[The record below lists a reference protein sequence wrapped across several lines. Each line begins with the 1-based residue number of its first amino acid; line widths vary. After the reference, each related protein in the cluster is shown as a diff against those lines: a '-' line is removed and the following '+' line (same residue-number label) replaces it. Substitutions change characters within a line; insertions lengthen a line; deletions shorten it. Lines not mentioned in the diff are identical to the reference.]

1 MKKLTNKV
9 LALLLGLVMCV
20 NFMLPVVAEN
30 ERGVTFTAELDNATL
45 QVSDQD
51 QTVTMII
58 TASQGVIVDGI
69 SFQTK
74 WNNAL
79 SIVSISGGDTLG
91 AYSPTGTNTEN
102 GKAYWGSSDSSNV
115 ENVTVLAVI
124 VFNVPANTP
133 AGEYILGV
141 EDLELTSDYGEVWEN
156 AATATTTLTITNGTS
171 GGDEGNDDAESDDYA
186 VTVAKPSADLVA
198 KGGEFTV
205 NVNVNNAFNSARIEL
220 SYVAAVL
227 EVVSCAATDNTDN
240 TCSFDY
246 ATAGTIVILDYGAE
260 NASDVD
266 YTVTFKANAATTGTD
281 VKVASAGLSTADKA
295 AVEDLTPVT
304 NENLGTVSVPVGYT
318 VTVPTT
324 GDHTFTSSAT
334 TVLPNGKV
342 TITAN
347 NPYYDYE
354 LEATNAILTKNQDGT
369 WTLSDLTGDPVV
381 TVKTPTPKSY
391 DVTVKTVDKDG
402 NPIDGIDDVITQN
415 AATYGTAYVYTLP
428 NDEDVVGGTGT
439 KYSLVSIMVGGES
452 GFYTTT
458 DRTSTIEGQNVTGDI
473 VITIRKE
480 DKDPNAFTVA
490 MTGETSAGQLSA
502 TQVEKGGMAVLTLN
516 NKLAG
521 YTYTVTA
528 TMGGQSVE
536 VAQSGDEYTV
546 ANVTGNVVF
555 TISKSLDTTNLVV
568 SEYLSLNDKTM
579 WLVTIRDEI
588 EGKTYTYKVSENES
602 ANFFWSDK
610 YGAYCYLI
618 ITDATGYTADTVK
631 TDVASKLSL
640 TDTAATEIVYTG
652 NVNMSK
658 NGNGE
663 EVIDVND
670 AQLVWNMYNAYYSDF
685 TQVSMEKFLRADM
698 DDNLGI
704 GTGDA
709 AEIISII
716 NPKN

>member
-1 MKKLTNKV
+1 MKRTLS
-9 LALLLGLVMCV
+9 LLLSMIMVSSLVLV
-20 NFMLPVVAEN
+20 NVFAV
-30 ERGVTFTAELDNATL
+30 GTVTIS
-45 QVSDQD
+45 VGSSD
-51 QTVTMII
+51 QTVSTGE
-58 TASQGVIVDGI
+58 TVSLPVRVDQNDGI
-69 SFQTK
+69 SSAKMKVNFNTDIFELVSFSEGDIQGDTVNTDVSKCMIAWMKADTADSTKTGVLCYVNLKVKDTNTFTGEQTI
-74 WNNAL
+74 
-79 SIVSISGGDTLG
+79 IVSYYKDEDDFLD
-91 AYSPTGTNTEN
+91 AN
-102 GKAYWGSSDSSNV
+102 SD
-115 ENVTVLAVI
+115 NVTAT
-124 VFNVPANTP
+124 FNAGTVTVKAPAAP
-133 AGEYILGV
+133 
-141 EDLELTSDYGEVWEN
+141 EV
-156 AATATTTLTITNGTS
+156 
-171 GGDEGNDDAESDDYA
+171 SDDYA
-186 VTVAKPSADLVA
+186 ITVANPSADLVA

-220 SYVAAVL
+220 SYDAAVL

-304 NENLGTVSVPVGYT
+304 NENLGTVSIPVGYT

-334 TVLPNGKV
+334 TVLPNGTTV

-354 LEATNAILTKNQDGT
+354 LEATNATLTKNQDGT

-381 TVKTPTPKSY
+381 TVTTPTPKSY

-402 NPIDGIDDVITQN
+402 HPIDGIDDVVTQN

-439 KYSLVSIMVGGES
+439 KYSLVSIMVGGEA
-452 GFYTTT
+452 GIYTTA

-473 VITIRKE
+473 VITICKE
-480 DKDPNAFTVA
+480 DKDPDAFNVE
-490 MTGETSAGQLSA
+490 MTGETSAGQLSV
-502 TQVEKGGMAVLTLN
+502 TQVAKDGNAVLTLN

-528 TMGGQSVE
+528 TMGGVSVE
-536 VAQSGDEYTV
+536 VTQSGDVYTV
-546 ANVTGNVVF
+546 AGVTGNVVF

-568 SEYLSLNDKTM
+568 SEYLSMSGQTM
-579 WLVTIRDEI
+579 WLVQISGEI
-588 EGKTYTYKVSENES
+588 TGKTYAYKVSES
-602 ANFFWSDK
+602 VSKNFFWSEK
-610 YGAYCYLI
+610 YDAYCYLI

-631 TDVASKLSL
+631 TDVTSKLSL
-640 TDTAATEIVYTG
+640 TDTAATKIIYNG

-658 NGNGE
+658 NGNDE

-685 TQVSMEKFLRADM
+685 TQASMEKFLRADM
-698 DDNLGI
+698 DRELGI
-704 GTGDA
+704 STSDA

-716 NPKN
+716 NSKN